1 MPVPY
6 AARLE
11 FHGSRRI
18 TRWRPLARW
27 PLATPQLMIASAL
40 RSLRQVLVLISLL
53 TLLFTER
60 IPPAAVRHDRHDVPA

>member
-1 MPVPY
+1 MQPGWSFT
-6 AARLE
+6 AAAASP
-11 FHGSRRI
+11 GGG
-18 TRWRPLARW
+18 PLARW
-27 PLATPQLMIASAL
+27 LLATPQLMIASAL